1 MALPDD
7 FGDGDDAAPPPQPP
21 RPPQEPQGAR
31 RRGRL
36 SGHAYR
42 RQRAN
47 LPKDVWLCSKGAEG
61 VRCHGLLRV
70 NRILRNEAAMAQ
82 APDEEGEFDLL
93 HYNVTAN
100 LAIAWE
106 ATLPRMLSSSVVLPP
121 DSVNRWLPFSKFSS
135 AVPLSEVV
143 RDMHVQ
149 LNSAPLKSLQ
159 LLVLDSNFAERYIN
173 NFDAKWIVS
182 PKVWLRHAG
191 IDASSVEAVAAPDG
205 GATPVG
211 GPPLPDQELLCGGAN
226 SIRTSRGA
234 TRSQFKVE
242 PILIAW
248 EMFTSIKDPTR
259 TNLESLLKQVMDR
272 CRGGSRH
279 RAYFCWIRWHGSL
292 AGPLPEANGRP
303 DVAHGPAGGPGPHG
317 PSLSHATRE
326 LQLKCEALAFQLR
339 HRGGDR
345 FGFPFDARDAAS
357 PLPSDHRLPLVL
369 AALSSG

>member
-7 FGDGDDAAPPPQPP
+7 LGDGDDAAPPPQPP

-70 NRILRNEAAMAQ
+70 NRILTYEAAMAQ

-272 CRGGSRH
+272 CRGGFS
-279 RAYFCWIRWHGSL
+279 
-292 AGPLPEANGRP
+292 P
-303 DVAHGPAGGPGPHG
+303 
-317 PSLSHATRE
+317 PSLFLLDSMAWVPRG
-326 LQLKCEALAFQLR
+326 ALA
-339 HRGGDR
+339 RGEWEARCGTRACRGPWAAWSIPFARYPRTATEMRGTR
-345 FGFPFDARDAAS
+345 FSIEASGWRSIWFP
-357 PLPSDHRLPLVL
+357 L
-369 AALSSG
+369 

>member
-1 MALPDD
+1 
-7 FGDGDDAAPPPQPP
+7 
-21 RPPQEPQGAR
+21 
-31 RRGRL
+31 
-36 SGHAYR
+36 
-42 RQRAN
+42 
-47 LPKDVWLCSKGAEG
+47 
-61 VRCHGLLRV
+61 
-70 NRILRNEAAMAQ
+70 
-82 APDEEGEFDLL
+82 
-93 HYNVTAN
+93 
-100 LAIAWE
+100 
-106 ATLPRMLSSSVVLPP
+106 
-121 DSVNRWLPFSKFSS
+121 
-135 AVPLSEVV
+135 
-143 RDMHVQ
+143 MHVQ

-272 CRGGSRH
+272 CRGGVLATELISVGFDGMGPSR
-279 RAYFCWIRWHGSL
+279 
-292 AGPLPEANGRP
+292 GPCQRRM
-303 DVAHGPAGGPGPHG
+303 GGPMWHTG
-317 PSLSHATRE
+317 
-326 LQLKCEALAFQLR
+326 LQGALGR
-339 HRGGDR
+339 MVH
-345 FGFPFDARDAAS
+345 PFRT
-357 PLPSDHRLPLVL
+357 LP
-369 AALSSG
+369 ANCN